1 MNYSKYSRILD
12 LCMRFTEGEVINKK
26 AESERYN
33 VNERS
38 IQRDIDDLR
47 VFFLNRGIEN
57 GNRQEIIYDRKA
69 KGYYFYCENS
79 KQMTNGEVFAISK
92 ILLESRAFTKN
103 EISKLLDKVISN
115 CVPPS
120 DVKTIENLISNE
132 KFYYIEPKHK
142 QNLIDKVWSI
152 AESIRANIM
161 LNIEY
166 RRLDGKITKRL
177 VKPVGI
183 MFSEFYFYMPAYIED
198 IDKEME
204 FENSD
209 DPYPTIYRIDRIIN
223 YEVTNKHFKVP
234 YAKRFQEGEFRKRV
248 QFMYGGK
255 LQTVR
260 FQYIGASVEAVLD
273 RLPTAIVE
281 KEENGVFTIRA
292 EVYGKGVDMWLR
304 SQGDRVKILK
314 KFKEEKL

>member
-1 MNYSKYSRILD
+1 
-12 LCMRFTEGEVINKK
+12 
-26 AESERYN
+26 
-33 VNERS
+33 
-38 IQRDIDDLR
+38 
-47 VFFLNRGIEN
+47 
-57 GNRQEIIYDRKA
+57 
-69 KGYYFYCENS
+69 
-79 KQMTNGEVFAISK
+79 
-92 ILLESRAFTKN
+92 
-103 EISKLLDKVISN
+103 
-115 CVPPS
+115 
-120 DVKTIENLISNE
+120 
-132 KFYYIEPKHK
+132 
-142 QNLIDKVWSI
+142 
-152 AESIRANIM
+152 M

-292 EVYGKGVDMWLR
+292 EVFGKGVDMWLR